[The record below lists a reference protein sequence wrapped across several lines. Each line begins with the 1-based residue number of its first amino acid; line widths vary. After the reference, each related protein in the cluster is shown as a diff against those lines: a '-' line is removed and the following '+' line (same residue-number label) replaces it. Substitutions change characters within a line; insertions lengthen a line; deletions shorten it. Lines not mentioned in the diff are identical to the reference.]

1 MDDSSVG
8 TWINTSKENI
18 NMTTWNEFV
27 AVLDQTIGFGNKV
40 SSSVETLSEWY
51 DEQKDEHVTLLEYRI
66 KVEKSP
72 LPELDPAVLNA
83 SKREKMAFLR
93 DLIGDIER
101 ATRESKR

>member
-1 MDDSSVG
+1 MDDSSAG
-8 TWINTSKENI
+8 PWINTAKENI

-27 AVLDQTIGFGNKV
+27 AVLDEVIEFGNKV
-40 SSSVETLSEWY
+40 SSSVKMRDQWFDDQT
-51 DEQKDEHVTLLEYRI
+51 DEKVLLLEYRI

-72 LPELDPAVLNA
+72 LPELDPAVLKA

-101 ATRESKR
+101 ATQESER